1 MRGSIMKMESLND
14 FCEKIFAN
22 QDVLIKIGFA
32 RKNKGIINS
41 PQISY
46 ELKFQIVN
54 MLVKYIQKELQKNEI
69 VNYQA
74 VGALDGEIERIPVK
88 DVISKEV
95 DEIEKIFII
104 SVNDEKKFDWGKV
117 DYYVVEIENQG
128 MILKFYRQ
136 FQKMK
141 RLRKGLLLQVFD
153 DELVRLDSDFI
164 GIDENVDILEWNE
177 EFLVFNH
184 IALERIFGYKDL
196 FEKKT
201 KEALEVIKNQ
211 DVFANIDDFENAC
224 MRDSRILKRFTDIMQ
239 KERLPLFFENINK
252 VPKLVEEL
260 GLNLE
265 FDENNKL
272 VYSNRTQLYEI
283 TNLMSD
289 SYFRSLLADRIGVA
303 KLEGSLKG

>member
-1 MRGSIMKMESLND
+1 MKMESLND

>member
-1 MRGSIMKMESLND
+1 MNIKSLNE
-14 FCEKIFAN
+14 FCEKIFTN
-22 QDVLIKIGFA
+22 QDVLIQIGFA

-46 ELKFQIVN
+46 ELKLQIVD
-54 MLVKYIQKELQKNEI
+54 MLVKYIQKEMKDNKI
-69 VNYQA
+69 VDYQA
-74 VGALDGEIERIPVK
+74 VGALAGEIERIPVK
-88 DVISKEV
+88 DVISKEANEV
-95 DEIEKIFII
+95 EKTFVI
-104 SVNDEKKFDWGKV
+104 SINDEKKFDWGKV

-128 MILKFYRQ
+128 KILKFYRQ

-141 RLRKGLLLQVFD
+141 RLRKGFLLQIFD
-153 DELVRLDSDFI
+153 DELVRMDSDFI
-164 GIDENVDILEWNE
+164 GIDENIDILEWDE

-184 IALERIFGYKDL
+184 IALERIFGYKDI

-201 KEALEVIKNQ
+201 REAIEIIKNQ
-211 DVFANIDDFENAC
+211 DVFANIDEFQDAC

-252 VPKLVEEL
+252 VPKLVKEL

-265 FDENNKL
+265 FDDNNKL
-272 VYSNRTQLYEI
+272 VYSNRMQLYEI

-289 SYFRSLLADRIGVA
+289 AYFRSLLADRIGVA

>member
-1 MRGSIMKMESLND
+1 MNMESLND

-224 MRDSRILKRFTDIMQ
+224 MRNSRILKRFTDIMQ

-283 TNLMSD
+283 TNLMLD